1 MKVKNIRIG
10 SLNRR
15 FRLEGRALTD
25 AGGGG
30 FTREWD
36 ELSTIWGSFNPIS
49 ARERWNAHKLEPN
62 VTHRIITRYRPDIR
76 VNEDQHLALDT
87 IPQRQFN
94 IRGVVNIEEQDKFL
108 ELLVEEGVAP

>member
-15 FRLEGRALTD
+15 FRLEKRVLTD

-30 FTREWD
+30 HTQSWD
-36 ELSTIWGSFNPIS
+36 ELSTIWGSFTPIS

-87 IPQRQFN
+87 LPERQFN
-94 IRGVVNIEEQDKFL
+94 IRGVVNIEEQDKFM
-108 ELLVEEGVAP
+108 ELLVEEGVAQ

>member
-1 MKVKNIRIG
+1 MKIKNIKIG
-10 SLNRR
+10 MLRRR
-15 FRLEGRALTD
+15 FRLEERVLTD

-30 FTREWD
+30 HTQTWN
-36 ELSTIWGSFNPIS
+36 ELSTIWGSLDPIS

-87 IPQRQFN
+87 LPERQFN
-94 IRGVVNIEEQDKFL
+94 IRGVINIEERDKFM
-108 ELLVEEGVAP
+108 ELLVEEGVAQ

>member
-1 MKVKNIRIG
+1 VKVKNIRIG

-15 FRLEGRALTD
+15 FRLEERRLTD

-30 FTREWD
+30 FTQDWN
-36 ELSTIWGSFNPIS
+36 ELSTIWGSFTPIS

-87 IPQRQFN
+87 LPERQFN
-94 IRGVVNIEEQDKFL
+94 IRGVVNIEEQDRFM
-108 ELLVEEGVAP
+108 ELLVEEGVAQ